1 MFVTKLGLASKHI
14 ENAQKR
20 CDHGTE
26 IYRNNEMVCARE
38 EWAGAFFG
46 GEEGGGG
53 TEPRGADMGLLKRGW
68 ESGRE
73 GGRRSH
79 FHLPGLHGIASE
91 RPPLSR

>member
-1 MFVTKLGLASKHI
+1 MIMARKYTVTKRWYVPEKG
-14 ENAQKR
+14 
-20 CDHGTE
+20 G
-26 IYRNNEMVCARE
+26 RE
-38 EWAGAFFG
+38 LSL
-46 GEEGGGG
+46 EEKEEEG

-79 FHLPGLHGIASE
+79 FHLPGFHGIASE

>member
-1 MFVTKLGLASKHI
+1 MPEKSGRELSLEEK
-14 ENAQKR
+14 EEEEEQNQ
-20 CDHGTE
+20 E
-26 IYRNNEMVCARE
+26 AR
-38 EWAGAFFG
+38 
-46 GEEGGGG
+46 
-53 TEPRGADMGLLKRGW
+53 TGLLKRGW